1 MGLLDELRRKAEA
14 AREARGEPAREDAAR
29 TNQILAVAL
38 PAMFRIHHALSEFV
52 AQLKELDEETPATL
66 KIPGIGEVGG
76 FVQRDYEVLATGT
89 PPDVVTLRCALRQ
102 TRPKPLEL
110 RTPGSSITGWMDG
123 MRRQGLQV
131 KVLRMV
137 EATGPN
143 QRAHIAI
150 EGHVAVTLQFMID
163 LDTAGLQ
170 LYTRNFDEL
179 ADRRQFFNPASV
191 TEAWCDELLKFILR
205 RENRFLVHEVPPDVR
220 EQLRRRIEWERRKA
234 ESQEETTENRMATT
248 SRLRNLLFGRAQL
261 KLRYRDQSWT
271 ISAQTGPFVLGRVAD
286 CDLQIREQR
295 VSRFHARIE
304 PQDDEYLLIDDSTN
318 GTHVRFEDGR
328 AVFLKQSSTVLNG
341 SGLIALGTE
350 ATEINPHVVHFAI

>member
-1 MGLLDELRRKAEA
+1 
-14 AREARGEPAREDAAR
+14 
-29 TNQILAVAL
+29 
-38 PAMFRIHHALSEFV
+38 
-52 AQLKELDEETPATL
+52 
-66 KIPGIGEVGG
+66 
-76 FVQRDYEVLATGT
+76 
-89 PPDVVTLRCALRQ
+89 VTLRCALRQ
-102 TRPKPLEL
+102 VRPKPLEL
-110 RTPGSSITGWMDG
+110 RTPGSSITGWIEG

-137 EATGPN
+137 EAIGPN
-143 QRAHIAI
+143 QRAHVAI
-150 EGHVAVTLQFMID
+150 EGPIQVTLQFMID

-191 TEAWCDELLKFILR
+191 TEQWCNELLKFILR
-205 RENRFLVHEVPPDVR
+205 REHRFLVHEAPPDVR

-234 ESQEETTENRMATT
+234 EAQEETTENRMATA
-248 SRLRNLLFGRAQL
+248 SRLRALQFGRTHL
-261 KLRYRDQSWT
+261 RLRYRDHGWELASRT
-271 ISAQTGPFVLGRVAD
+271 TPFVLGRVAD

-304 PQDDEYLLIDDSTN
+304 QQEDEFLLIDDSTN

-328 AVFLKQSSTVLNG
+328 AEFLKQSATVLRG

-350 ATEINPHVVHFAI
+350 ATEINPHVVHFSN